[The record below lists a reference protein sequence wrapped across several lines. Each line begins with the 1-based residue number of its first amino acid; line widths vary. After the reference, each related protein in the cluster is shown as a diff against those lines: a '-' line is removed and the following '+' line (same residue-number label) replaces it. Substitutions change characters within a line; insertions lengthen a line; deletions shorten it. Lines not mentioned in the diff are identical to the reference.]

1 MKWGKL
7 ECKVKCGFDE
17 TKKCGRK
24 KKKHNKRVQAMP
36 SYSFAIMQE
45 AIITHLLYLVVLS
58 NPSSLRINFIHLRP
72 HHFQL
77 FNQFLFILF
86 IYFFPFHC
94 QAKKE
99 KNSKSKV

>member
-1 MKWGKL
+1 VGLMKQRNVA
-7 ECKVKCGFDE
+7 E
-17 TKKCGRK
+17 